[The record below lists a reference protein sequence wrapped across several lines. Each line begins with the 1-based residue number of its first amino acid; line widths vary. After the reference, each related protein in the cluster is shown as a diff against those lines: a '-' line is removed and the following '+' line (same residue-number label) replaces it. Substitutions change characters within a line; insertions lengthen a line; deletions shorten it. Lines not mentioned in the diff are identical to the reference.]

1 MLAAQIVWLTPT
13 AALVGL
19 AALAPLAAWVLG
31 ERRVRRARETL
42 RLRASARGTW
52 WAPAAIAAA
61 FALVAVA
68 AAQPTIASSG
78 GRSSER
84 TGRVFVVVDTSTSMR
99 AGRPTRYAR
108 ASAAAVR
115 IRDAL
120 VGTPVGLASVTDRV
134 LPHIFPTID
143 RDDYLATLHQ
153 AMGVDRPPP
162 SKARRQ
168 ASSFD
173 ALAAIGSARFFTN
186 TLGPRV
192 AVLLT
197 DGESRPFDPAEVA
210 RALERARVKLV
221 IVRFWNAAERIAGDP
236 VYRADTSSAIQAQ
249 AVATQMHS
257 GTYDEAHLG
266 DAVGAVRRALGDGQ
280 QRLPPR
286 ATSTSRPLAPFAML
300 AALLPLS
307 LLVWR
312 RNVR

>member
-1 MLAAQIVWLTPT
+1 MLAAQIVWLTPS
-13 AALVGL
+13 AALVGI
-19 AALAPLAAWVLG
+19 AALVPLAAWLLG
-31 ERRVRRARETL
+31 ERRVRRACETL
-42 RLRASARGTW
+42 RLQADRSGTW
-52 WAPAAIAAA
+52 WAPAAIAVTLL
-61 FALVAVA
+61 LVAVA

-84 TGRVFVVVDTSTSMR
+84 TGQVFVVIDTSASMR

-108 ASAAAVR
+108 ATAAARR
-115 IRDAL
+115 IRDEL

-134 LPHIFPTID
+134 LPHIFPTVD
-143 RDDYLATLHQ
+143 RDDYLATLRQ

-173 ALAAIGSARFFTN
+173 ALAALGSARFFTN
-186 TLGPRV
+186 TVGARV

-197 DGESRPFDPAEVA
+197 DGESRPFDPGAVA
-210 RALERARVKLV
+210 RALTRAHVGMV
-221 IVRFWNAAERIAGDP
+221 IVRFWNAAERIRGDP
-236 VYRADTSSAIQAQ
+236 VYRADTSSALQAE
-249 AVATQMHS
+249 AVASQMHS
-257 GTYDEAHLG
+257 RTYDEEDLD
-266 DAVGAVRRALGDGQ
+266 DAVRAVRHALGNGQ

-300 AALLPLS
+300 VALLPLS

-312 RNVR
+312 RNIR

>member
-1 MLAAQIVWLTPT
+1 MVAAQIVWLTPT

-19 AALAPLAAWVLG
+19 AAVVPLAAWLLG
-31 ERRVRRARETL
+31 ERRVRRARATL
-42 RLRASARGTW
+42 RLHADRRATW
-52 WAPAAIAAA
+52 SVPVAIAATLG
-61 FALVAVA
+61 LVAVA
-68 AAQPTIASSG
+68 AAQPTVASSG

-84 TGRVFVVVDTSTSMR
+84 TGQVFVVIDTSTSMR
-99 AGRPTRYAR
+99 AGRPTRFTR
-108 ASAAAVR
+108 ATAAAVR
-115 IRDAL
+115 IRDEL

-143 RDDYLATLHQ
+143 RDDYTATLRQ
-153 AMGVDRPPP
+153 AMGIDKPPP

-173 ALAAIGSARFFTN
+173 ALAAVGSAQFFTN
-186 TLGPRV
+186 KLGARV

-197 DGESRPFDPAEVA
+197 DGESRPFDPGEVA

-236 VYRADTSSAIQAQ
+236 VYRADTSSAIQAE
-249 AVATQMHS
+249 AVATRMHS
-257 GTYDEAHLG
+257 RTFDEHDLG
-266 DAVGAVRRALGDGQ
+266 DAVRAIRRALGDEQ
-280 QRLPPR
+280 QKLPPR
-286 ATSTSRPLAPFAML
+286 ATSTSRPLAPFAMV
-300 AALLPLS
+300 AALLPLG